1 MRRFIASFLDLDVAL
16 AYLPTMLSGFALTL
30 TLAVTIIAT
39 GTVLGVVLAAVR
51 SFGFRCFN
59 ALLAVAIDVL
69 RAIPPLAIIVIVYF
83 ALPFLG
89 ITLPGFVTAW
99 LCLSVILA
107 AFAEEIVFAAIA
119 SIPRGQWDAS
129 RSLGLTFARTLALI
143 VLPQALR
150 ICLAPLTNRAIAIG
164 KNTALASVIAVPE
177 LINRAT
183 SAMSSS
189 GNTTPLTMAAL
200 CYLAMFPPPGDR
212 KPHYSGT
219 VFSLRDASAIS
230 LA

>member
-1 MRRFIASFLDLDVAL
+1 MWRFVASFFDLDVAVS
-16 AYLPTMLSGFALTL
+16 YLPTMLSGFALTIA
-30 TLAVTIIAT
+30 LAVTIIAT
-39 GTVLGVVLAAVR
+39 GTLLGVALAALR
-51 SFGFRCFN
+51 SFGFRGVN
-59 ALLAVAIDVL
+59 AALLVAVDML
-69 RAIPPLAIIVIVYF
+69 RAVPPLAIMVVVYF

-99 LCLSVILA
+99 LCLSAILA

-119 SIPRGQWDAS
+119 SISRGQWDAS
-129 RSLGLTFARTLALI
+129 RSLGLSFGRTLRLV

-150 ICLAPLTNRAIAIG
+150 TCLAPLTNRAIAIG

-200 CYLAMFPPPGDR
+200 CYLLMFLPL
-212 KPHYSGT
+212 
-219 VFSLRDASAIS
+219 VIASRA
-230 LA
+230 LERYFPVGRTGGA

>member
-1 MRRFIASFLDLDVAL
+1 VRRFVASFFDFGVA
-16 AYLPTMLSGFALTL
+16 ATYLPIMLSGFALTIA
-30 TLAVTIIAT
+30 LAVIIVTT
-39 GTVLGVVLAAVR
+39 GTLLGIALAALR
-51 SFGFRCFN
+51 SFGFRCIN
-59 ALLAVAIDVL
+59 LALVVLVDLL
-69 RAIPPLAIIVIVYF
+69 RAIPPLAIIVVVYF

-89 ITLPGFVTAW
+89 ITLPGFVAAW
-99 LCLSVILA
+99 LCLSAILA
-107 AFAEEIVFAAIA
+107 AFAEEIVFAGIA
-119 SIPRGQWDAS
+119 SISRGQWDAS
-129 RSLGLTFARTLALI
+129 RSLGLSFGRTLLLV

-200 CYLAMFPPPGDR
+200 CYLLMFLPMVVASRMFERYLPAGRIGD
-212 KPHYSGT
+212 
-219 VFSLRDASAIS
+219 V
-230 LA
+230 